1 MVIVCQT
8 MLVSYGLFEKLET
21 IFKQFRETIEA
32 LKRHI
37 DVGRTHPSV
46 FSQGEQ
52 GYQNHLINK
61 GLPPL
66 FTSANF
72 GNPQHTTPKVLIR
85 TMELGIKKQ
94 KAAAAGIAE
103 LFNSNTTRS

>member
-1 MVIVCQT
+1 MGYLKTRNDQV
-8 MLVSYGLFEKLET
+8 
-21 IFKQFRETIEA
+21 FKHFRETIEA

-61 GLPPL
+61 DLPLL